1 MAARSAIRLRRASD
15 RGTVKVVVAVAAALV
30 AVSTAA
36 IASEP
41 PAPPSIPGGVA
52 DAGGTLGYFA
62 VQDGS
67 VVAVDLA
74 TGQRRWTT
82 RHGRWPLAARA
93 GWLAV
98 AAPDGAQRNT
108 LHVCFL
114 RPADGKL
121 IIDAPVRMP
130 DGILVSNE
138 GDSVDGEVVIALHN
152 ASLTLSSDVDGARLR
167 ISWLAQNWIPSGFRP
182 SPVQKVSGVVLI
194 DPTKGSVE
202 HKPGVQAA
210 APAPPLIPTPAGF
223 KPAPT
228 AIYWGWGRYGSAW
241 SNKPTVFRISPT
253 IVAFFSYENRRLI
266 LNRWQNGQALQP
278 LEIASGAEYAPL
290 VSADGRYL
298 VLTSGTAEHPVITL
312 YDLTRAGAAPLP
324 APARLPPLN
333 MKFRPP
339 FAVLG
344 PRVYFVAEDDGTM
357 SGPNYGTI
365 FLRNLVALDWTTG
378 RVSWLH
384 PLTPRFLPAPTPGA
398 GPH

>member
-1 MAARSAIRLRRASD
+1 MSIRLDYTNMMAPPIDGGITDAEWRDVAARFSD
-15 RGTVKVVVAVAAALV
+15 AHTAVAN
-30 AVSTAA
+30 
-36 IASEP
+36 EY
-41 PAPPSIPGGVA
+41 
-52 DAGGTLGYFA
+52 AGGTLGYFA

-210 APAPPLIPTPAGF
+210 APAPALIPTPAGF

-266 LNRWQNGQALQP
+266 LNRKLLA
-278 LEIASGAEYAPL
+278 AHRA
-290 VSADGRYL
+290 L
-298 VLTSGTAEHPVITL
+298 VLFRVRDADHPRSARRALASMLSHPNKRSEKRCQNSEQDKRNTKENPP
-312 YDLTRAGAAPLP
+312 TR
-324 APARLPPLN
+324 
-333 MKFRPP
+333 
-339 FAVLG
+339 
-344 PRVYFVAEDDGTM
+344 
-357 SGPNYGTI
+357 
-365 FLRNLVALDWTTG
+365 
-378 RVSWLH
+378 
-384 PLTPRFLPAPTPGA
+384 
-398 GPH
+398 